1 MTDDTKDTILYG
13 RVSTT
18 DQNIDHQMERLWELA
33 TDDRDID
40 PSRIVPVSDEATGRN
55 TERDGYKEMMRKVR
69 EGEAELVICRSL
81 SRLGRNMRDIYNTVY
96 EIVEDHNAGLIVRKD
111 GIEIEPGDELD
122 TKDKVYINALG
133 LAADIEADLIRE
145 RTLEGLRA
153 AERAGKEI
161 GRPIY
166 GFSGED
172 GSIYPN
178 ENYKKA
184 VMAILADEELGWS
197 HRKIERQI
205 GVPRRTVPRILNRK
219 DVYLDDRLH
228 EDEVNDAVDEL
239 TGQLQDDIR
248 VLEEYPDKE

>member
-1 MTDDTKDTILYG
+1 
-13 RVSTT
+13 
-18 DQNIDHQMERLWELA
+18 
-33 TDDRDID
+33 
-40 PSRIVPVSDEATGRN
+40 
-55 TERDGYKEMMRKVR
+55 
-69 EGEAELVICRSL
+69 
-81 SRLGRNMRDIYNTVY
+81 MRDIYKTVY
-96 EIVEDHNAGLIVRKD
+96 EIVEDHNAGLLVAKD
-111 GIEIEPGDELD
+111 GIDIEPGEELD
-122 TKDKVYINALG
+122 TRDKVYVNALG

-153 AERAGKEI
+153 AERAGKRI

-178 ENYKKA
+178 ENYRKA

-219 DVYLDDRLH
+219 GVYLDDRLH

-239 TGQLQDDIR
+239 AGQLQGEIR
-248 VLEEYPDKE
+248 GFEEYPDEE

>member
-33 TDDRDID
+33 TDDRDIN
-40 PSRIVPVSDEATGRN
+40 PSRIVPLSDEATGRN

-69 EGEAELVICRSL
+69 EGEADLVICRSL

-96 EIVEDHNAGLIVRKD
+96 EIVEDHNAGLVVAKD
-111 GIEIEPGDELD
+111 GIDIDPGDELA
-122 TKDKVYINALG
+122 TRDKVYVNALG

-153 AERAGKEI
+153 AERAGKRI

-172 GSIYPN
+172 GSIYPD
-178 ENYKKA
+178 ENYRKA

-219 DVYLDDRLH
+219 EVYLDERRT
-228 EDEVNDAVDEL
+228 DEHVDEAVERL
-239 TGQLQDDIR
+239 TEKTRIE
-248 VLEEYPDKE
+248 LESINET

>member
-18 DQNIDHQMERLWELA
+18 EQNIDHQMERLWELA
-33 TDDRDID
+33 TEARGID
-40 PSRIVPVSDEATGRN
+40 PRRIVPLSDEATGRN
-55 TERDGYKEMMRKVR
+55 TERDGYKEMMHKVR
-69 EGEAELVICRSL
+69 EGEAVLVICRSL

-96 EIVEDHNAGLIVRKD
+96 EIVEDHNAGLVVAKD
-111 GIEIEPGDELD
+111 GIDIEPGDELE
-122 TKDKVYINALG
+122 TRDKVYINALG

-153 AERAGKEI
+153 AERAGKRI

-178 ENYKKA
+178 ENYRKA
-184 VMAILADEELGWS
+184 VMAILADEELKWS

-205 GVPRRTVPRILNRK
+205 GVPRRTVPRVLNRK
-219 DVYLDDRLH
+219 DVYLNDRLH
-228 EDEVNDAVDEL
+228 EDEVNGAVDEL
-239 TGQLQDDIR
+239 TEKLQDDIR
-248 VLEEYPDKE
+248 TLEQYPDEG

>member
-1 MTDDTKDTILYG
+1 MTEDTKNTILYG

-18 DQNIDHQMERLWELA
+18 DQNIDHQMERLWELS

-40 PSRIVPVSDEATGRN
+40 PSRIVPLSDEATGRN

-69 EGEAELVICRSL
+69 ESEADLVICRSL

-96 EIVEDHNAGLIVRKD
+96 EIVEDHNAGLLVAKD

-122 TKDKVYINALG
+122 TKNKVYINALG

-153 AERAGKEI
+153 AERAGKRI

-178 ENYKKA
+178 ENYRKA
-184 VMAILADEELGWS
+184 VMAILADEELEWS

-228 EDEVNDAVDEL
+228 EEKVDDAVNELAEQLRVDIKALHQYSDE
-239 TGQLQDDIR
+239 D
-248 VLEEYPDKE
+248 